1 MSFIREK
8 ERSSGAC
15 YSADD
20 LEDTAL
26 RDRSSTQKA
35 NTAGLHLQK
44 QVRRLRKQISG
55 GQGLGGR
62 VERIVTA
69 NGYGVSSWGDE
80 NVLELD
86 SGGGHA
92 TL

>member
-1 MSFIREK
+1 MKTS
-8 ERSSGAC
+8 ERSQSHKATYCMISLIGIVQNKPIR
-15 YSADD
+15 
-20 LEDTAL
+20 
-26 RDRSSTQKA
+26 RD
-35 NTAGLHLQK
+35 
-44 QVRRLRKQISG
+44 RKQISG

-86 SGGGHA
+86 SGGGRA